1 MPDVS
6 NALGPNKQM
15 LLDESKTYELN
26 IHPGYRVKLMFGFD
40 AANENTIILYDE
52 EYNEIVKRDNRN
64 LGNEDWI
71 SQKNTGSSPI
81 RLFLTAWNKNPDDNI
96 IRQSPYKELSLSRE
110 NSYVQVGF
118 EDATD
123 NDYNDAAVM
132 AKTII

>member
-1 MPDVS
+1 MPDI
-6 NALGPNKQM
+6 NYLLGPNRQM
-15 LLDESKTYELN
+15 PLDESKTYELN

-40 AANENTIILYDE
+40 AAHENTIILYDE
-52 EYNEIVKRDNRN
+52 EYNEAVKRDNRN

-81 RLFLTAWNKNPDDNI
+81 RLFLTAWNKNPGDNI
-96 IRQSPYKELSLSRE
+96 IRQSPYRELSLSRE

-132 AKTII
+132 I